1 MSRESEMRPY
11 DDGVKRLQHRLA
23 GTIALEYAS
32 FAVDGSRPDLAMV
45 VYNPATT
52 SDANKIL
59 RLMND

>member
-1 MSRESEMRPY
+1 MRPY